1 VSGASVLI
9 PARDASRLQKAE
21 TELRTRP
28 AAKVASIAVDVA
40 APETGSRIVDA
51 AVAAF
56 GALETLV
63 NIFGIAAL
71 QSRRLAV
78 NFTAITAIRQRHG
91 DWANNMVPALRRTH
105 PDFSS
110 LSEEEVIARISAE
123 LTHVGRAGKPA
134 EIAAIA
140 AFLSSDRN
148 GFVTGAAI
156 EASGD
161 ADRFM

>member
-1 VSGASVLI
+1 MDLGISGRVAIVTGASAGIGFAVAEELLVNGAFVLI
-9 PARDASRLQKAE
+9 AARDASRLQKAE

-28 AAKVASIAVDVA
+28 AAKVASIAVDVV

-105 PDFSS
+105 RSS
-110 LSEEEVIARISAE
+110 PRCPK
-123 LTHVGRAGKPA
+123 R
-134 EIAAIA
+134 
-140 AFLSSDRN
+140 R
-148 GFVTGAAI
+148 
-156 EASGD
+156 
-161 ADRFM
+161 